1 MSKKV
6 TYISKDKRIQ
16 EIISKIEGLGYTHGI
31 STVFEDFITI
41 VACAISNSFDKVHF
55 DEREALY
62 MQTIKKYSKDELN
75 IFVEIH
81 AMVVKALEQT
91 LYSSDLLGEI
101 YHSLN
106 LSNSRNGQFFTPVH
120 IAHFMAE
127 MLIGPKCE
135 EI

>member
-62 MQTIKKYSKDELN
+62 MQTIKKYSRV
-75 IFVEIH
+75 IFLFCKCCLQSFQYE
-81 AMVVKALEQT
+81 
-91 LYSSDLLGEI
+91 
-101 YHSLN
+101 
-106 LSNSRNGQFFTPVH
+106 SRTISVRYCFFD
-120 IAHFMAE
+120 
-127 MLIGPKCE
+127 
-135 EI
+135 